1 MSASSAS
8 RSGKWRKPR
17 HAKAGNEGA
26 LVRIKQIEVGIL
38 FAMSVVVIGDGIV
51 LTNLD
56 RMRAGESGAVKI

>member
-1 MSASSAS
+1 ME
-8 RSGKWRKPR
+8 KPR

-56 RMRAGESGAVKI
+56 RMRAGESGSVKI